1 LGTQETERR
10 QRDNQEWTIKRHW
23 HYWAH
28 KTHDEDKGTI
38 KNGQSRD
45 TDTIGHT
52 RHMTKTKGRSRMD
65 NQETLT
71 LFGTQDTWRGQRDDQ
86 EWAIKRHWHYLDT
99 EVTGQRQ
106 RCNQELKK
114 TFASCENKSGIAPF

>member
-1 LGTQETERR
+1 MG
-10 QRDNQEWTIKRHW
+10 
-23 HYWAH
+23 
-28 KTHDEDKGTI
+28 
-38 KNGQSRD
+38 
-45 TDTIGHT
+45 
-52 RHMTKTKGRSRMD
+52 

-71 LFGTQDTWRGQRDDQ
+71 LLG
-86 EWAIKRHWHYLDT
+86 T